1 MPLVYLDTGVFIHA
15 FEFAGPR
22 PGLFR
27 DFFADL
33 ARYPLEAVTS
43 ELTLAELLAPIK
55 AAGAMTIEERQDLY
69 LPLFDE
75 GAFIALRPISRTVL
89 LRTAPLRQSHPQRL
103 PDAIHIATAV
113 ETGCHFFMAPDT
125 DARRLPPALTWIRP
139 DPDGIA
145 TVLKALDA

>member
-1 MPLVYLDTGVFIHA
+1 VPLAYLDTAVFIHA
-15 FEFAGPR
+15 FETAGSQA
-22 PGLFR
+22 GALQV
-27 DFFADL
+27 FFGHL
-33 ARYPLEAVTS
+33 TRYPFGAVTS

-55 AAGAMTIEERQDLY
+55 AADAMTIEERQDLY

-75 GAFIALRPISRTVL
+75 GAFIALISISRAIL
-89 LRTAPLRQSHPQRL
+89 LRTASLRQSYPQRL

-113 ETGCHFFMAPDT
+113 EAGCRFFMSPDM
-125 DARRLPPALTWIRP
+125 DARRLPESLTWVRP